1 MATPL
6 SQTSSR
12 RLPPAPARRPWSTV
26 CEDCGAAEAA
36 SVCEC
41 CAQELCPGC
50 WAGGDSVFCG
60 PCRRADWDDAPPE
73 EVPSGL
79 RLDEL
84 SAAR

>member
-1 MATPL
+1 MTTSP
-6 SQTSSR
+6 SQTSR
-12 RLPPAPARRPWSTV
+12 RRPSAPARRWSAL
-26 CEDCGAAEAA
+26 CEDCGAVEAA

-50 WAGGDSVFCG
+50 WGGGDSVFCG
-60 PCRRADWDDAPPE
+60 PCRRADWEDARPE

-79 RLDEL
+79 LLDEL